1 MLLNKKQAAKLMIDF
16 VNNELTV
23 LKNPSAS
30 TFVPKNDSWGI
41 YIRGADFEAI
51 SSFCGIDFLNDCIFF
66 AVWKNVKYASNRI
79 KFLEKLPELWK
90 RNLKIGYDEGGEYF
104 EERITSFK
112 NWGVLD
118 KSSYCYLVLG
128 SYNSKEQALIMLRSM
143 ISIFLCFCIW
153 NKTGLIDDPTREYEN
168 MEKIE
173 FQKNLS
179 KSHIADKSIDNC
191 EKNIKITPEK
201 LFLTKDRPKNVVCS
215 KVIIVGPYPTVEFV
229 KAVKRDLKPEI
240 IYVNVD
246 ESWKPK
252 EIDSIKEI
260 ESVKLIPVRTEN
272 GIGIVHA
279 KMYYVEYKNDN
290 GLYTR
295 LFFGSVNAS
304 QNSVSN
310 NSEFWVSFR
319 LIKFDEENR
328 KIIKAYFKNLIN
340 ENVIKV
346 QSQNVVLKDEKK
358 KIVSILAFPEIV
370 KSGEIKSF
378 YNWIRSGIFLIKYE
392 PDSSFGYL
400 PIKLIKEKMP
410 EDKLKEYLKNTKLEG
425 NGYGEELRYPYASD
439 KKSEKFSQEQ
449 WKLYTVDTRNGLW
462 LSYECSQEKEYPPES
477 VSRSTKINFIANLK
491 DKDVKKIISECVTF
505 IGTMRKKY
513 DWIAVPDREK
523 MEKKINADIQLAK
536 NKEFKKRYMT
546 GYASINI
553 TTNSSDQLEKIA
565 NDFIE
570 SCAIKNSRQSPRNK
584 MACIFKDRFAGWPS
598 NKIHD
603 ELLKNWDAYKDEL
616 INYYKMK

>member
-112 NWGVLD
+112 NWDVLD
-118 KSSYCYLVLG
+118 KSSYCYLVLE

-179 KSHIADKSIDNC
+179 KSRIADKSIDNC

-319 LIKFDEENR
+319 LIKFDEEN
-328 KIIKAYFKNLIN
+328 

-410 EDKLKEYLKNTKLEG
+410 EDKLKEYLKDTKLEG
-425 NGYGEELRYPYASD
+425 NGYGDELRYPYASD

-491 DKDVKKIISECVTF
+491 DKDVEKIISECVTF

>member
-51 SSFCGIDFLNDCIFF
+51 NSFCGIDFLNDCIFF
-66 AVWKNVKYASNRI
+66 AVWKNIKYASNRI

-179 KSHIADKSIDNC
+179 KSRIADKSIDNC

-328 KIIKAYFKNLIN
+328 KIIKTYFKNLIN

-378 YNWIRSGIFLIKYE
+378 YNWIRSGTFLIKYE

-410 EDKLKEYLKNTKLEG
+410 EDKLKEYLKDTKLEG
-425 NGYGEELRYPYASD
+425 NGYGEELRYLYASD
-439 KKSEKFSQEQ
+439 KKGEKFSQEQ

-491 DKDVKKIISECVTF
+491 DKDVEKIISECVTF

-536 NKEFKKRYMT
+536 NKEFKKKIYDRIC
-546 GYASINI
+546 IN
-553 TTNSSDQLEKIA
+553 K
-565 NDFIE
+565 
-570 SCAIKNSRQSPRNK
+570 
-584 MACIFKDRFAGWPS
+584 
-598 NKIHD
+598 
-603 ELLKNWDAYKDEL
+603 Y
-616 INYYKMK
+616 YYK

>member
-1 MLLNKKQAAKLMIDF
+1 MLLNKIQSA
-16 VNNELTV
+16 ELLNKFIEDELIYLTDYSI
-23 LKNPSAS
+23 K
-30 TFVPKNDSWGI
+30 TTIPKDDSWGV
-41 YIRGADFEAI
+41 YIKGVDLKLNN
-51 SSFCGIDFLNDCIFF
+51 SFCGVDFLNDCIFF
-66 AVWKNVKYASNRI
+66 AVWKQLKYAADRI
-79 KFLEKLPELWK
+79 IFLKKLPDKWK
-90 RNLKIGYDEGGEYF
+90 CNLKIGYDEDGEYF
-104 EERITSFK
+104 EERVTSFK
-112 NWGVLD
+112 NWDVLD
-118 KSSYCYLVLG
+118 KSSYCYLFLG
-128 SYNSKEQALIMLRSM
+128 SYNSKEQALIMLRRM
-143 ISIFLCFCIW
+143 TSIFLCFCIW

-168 MEKIE
+168 MGKIE
-173 FQKNLS
+173 FQKKLS
-179 KSHIADKSIDNC
+179 KSRIADKSIDNC

-201 LFLTKDRPKNVVCS
+201 LFLTKDRPQNVVCS
-215 KVIIVGPYPTVEFV
+215 KVIIVGPYPTEEFV

-328 KIIKAYFKNLIN
+328 KIIKAYFKNLTN

-358 KIVSILAFPEIV
+358 RIVSILAFPEIV

-378 YNWIRSGIFLIKYE
+378 YNWIRSGTFLIKYE

-410 EDKLKEYLKNTKLEG
+410 EDKLKEYLKDTKLEG
-425 NGYGEELRYPYASD
+425 NGYGEELRYPYASE
-439 KKSEKFSQEQ
+439 KKGKKFSQEQ

-477 VSRSTKINFIANLK
+477 ASRSTKINFIANLK
-491 DKDVKKIISECVTF
+491 DKDVEKIINECVTF
-505 IGTMRKKY
+505 IRTLRKKY

-570 SCAIKNSRQSPRNK
+570 SCAIKNSRQNPRNK
-584 MACIFKDRFAGWPS
+584 MACIFKEHFVGWSS
-598 NKIHD
+598 NKIHE
-603 ELLKNWDAYKDEL
+603 ELLKYWDAYKDEL
-616 INYYKMK
+616 INYYKTK

>member
-1 MLLNKKQAAKLMIDF
+1 MIVF
-16 VNNELTV
+16 
-23 LKNPSAS
+23 
-30 TFVPKNDSWGI
+30 
-41 YIRGADFEAI
+41 
-51 SSFCGIDFLNDCIFF
+51 FF
-66 AVWKNVKYASNRI
+66 ALWKNVKYASNRI

-179 KSHIADKSIDNC
+179 KSRIADKSIDNC

-410 EDKLKEYLKNTKLEG
+410 EDKLKEYLKDTKLEG

-491 DKDVKKIISECVTF
+491 DKDVEKIISECVTF